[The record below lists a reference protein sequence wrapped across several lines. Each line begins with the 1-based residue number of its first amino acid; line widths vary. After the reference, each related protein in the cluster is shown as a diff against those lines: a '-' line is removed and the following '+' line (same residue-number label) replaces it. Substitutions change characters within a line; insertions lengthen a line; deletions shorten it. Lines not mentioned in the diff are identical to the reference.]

1 MLQCDMKDAAL
12 QLSGRGM
19 RPMASADT
27 AGANTVSANRLRKQ
41 AARCQALAKQTHDED
56 GRRRYLRLEQMYLQL
71 ADLNSGIRAF
81 ADPLTR
87 A

>member
-1 MLQCDMKDAAL
+1 
-12 QLSGRGM
+12 
-19 RPMASADT
+19 MAGANT

-56 GRRRYLRLEQMYLQL
+56 GRQRYLRLEQMYLQL
-71 ADLNSGIRAF
+71 ADAEEPGNSPNPA
-81 ADPLTR
+81 A